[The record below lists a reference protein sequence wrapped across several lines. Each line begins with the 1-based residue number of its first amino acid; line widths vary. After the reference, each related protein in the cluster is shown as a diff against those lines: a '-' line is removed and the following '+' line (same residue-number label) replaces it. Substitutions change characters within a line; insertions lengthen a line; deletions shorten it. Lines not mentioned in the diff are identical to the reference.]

1 MRVAL
6 AKLCL
11 LSLLLILQTVTLQAD
26 GHCGFADETILIG
39 GVVPLSSPGS
49 VAGGIGMDWGFQQ
62 AVADIN
68 AGCGIEIDGANHR
81 VRVITADSE
90 GISEYGQL
98 AVERLILQDEVHGIV
113 GVYHSAVALATMDM
127 AQRYQ
132 IPTIYAHPRNDYIS
146 ASGYIE
152 YEGEPARRSQGIDY
166 VFRTSPPSSIVGKI
180 VTDWLVE
187 QGVQTVV
194 LILENTDY
202 GHPAAEAERAH
213 LERAGVQV
221 EQLEIELGTED
232 FVPILSRLWARPQ
245 PPDAIRILVSGE
257 TSYNLTQ
264 QMAELGIAPTAD
276 TICVTNHLAFQSE
289 QYWNTVP
296 DGNFCAFDR
305 VGTIPSLY
313 NDMARELD
321 RRYQEDFG
329 DILVSFAMEAYDSV
343 WLMADAIERAGAF
356 SDPEAIVAALERADI
371 DLSQG
376 RYYFDYGA
384 HNPVLPDGC
393 AGIYVASVARA
404 GRDGHAVFRGRAERA
419 GRGCRLSRDLPDARQ
434 VLLQTGRLGARLA
447 ARLYG
452 PRVSPIRQ
460 CYVIYVEMRHL
471 YSRALSARKLKGEQ
485 ILCCA
490 NELFCLGR

>member
-1 MRVAL
+1 MSTAI
-6 AKLCL
+6 AKFCL
-11 LSLLLILQTVTLQAD
+11 ITLLVLFQTVTLEAE
-26 GHCGFADETILIG
+26 GHCEFADETILIG
-39 GVVPLSSPGS
+39 AVVPLSSPGS

-68 AGCGIEIDGANHR
+68 AGCGLEIEGANHR
-81 VRVITADSE
+81 VRVITVDSE
-90 GISEYGQL
+90 GISEFGQA
-98 AVERLILQDEVHGIV
+98 AVERLVFQDEVSGIV
-113 GVYHSAVALATMDM
+113 GVYHSAVALATMGL

-132 IPTIYAHPRNDYIS
+132 IPTIYAHPRNDFIS

-152 YEGEPARRSQGIDY
+152 YEGAPPRSSQGVDY

-187 QGVQTVV
+187 QGVEDVV

-202 GHPAAEAERAH
+202 GHPAAAAERAH
-213 LERAGVQV
+213 LEGAGVKV
-221 EQLEIELGTED
+221 DQLEVELGTED

-245 PPDAIRILVSGE
+245 LPDAIRILVSGE

-264 QMAELGIAPTAD
+264 QMTELGIAPTAD

-313 NDMARELD
+313 NDMATELD

-343 WLMADAIERAGAF
+343 WLMAEAFERAGSFTDA
-356 SDPEAIVAALERADI
+356 DAIVAALETTDI

-376 RYYFDYGA
+376 RYYFDYGG
-384 HNPVLPDGC
+384 HNPILPDDVPAYMWHQWPVPVVTVMQYFEEGQSGLD
-393 AGIYVASVARA
+393 AAVVYPEIY
-404 GRDGHAVFRGRAERA
+404 
-419 GRGCRLSRDLPDARQ
+419 
-434 VLLQTGRLGARLA
+434 QTHGTSYFKPG
-447 ARLYG
+447 G
-452 PRVSPIRQ
+452 
-460 CYVIYVEMRHL
+460 
-471 YSRALSARKLKGEQ
+471 
-485 ILCCA
+485 
-490 NELFCLGR
+490 

>member
-1 MRVAL
+1 MRVAIL
-6 AKLCL
+6 KLCL
-11 LSLLLILQTVTLQAD
+11 AVMLLLSQAVSLQAEGD
-26 GHCGFADETILIG
+26 CQFADETILIG
-39 GVVPLSSPGS
+39 GIVPLSSPGS

-68 AGCGIEIDGANHR
+68 AGCGLEIDGTNHR
-81 VRVITADSE
+81 VRLITVDSE
-90 GISEYGQL
+90 GISEFGQA
-98 AVERLILQDEVHGIV
+98 AVERLVFQDGVHGIV
-113 GVYHSAVALATMDM
+113 GVYHSAVALATMGM
-127 AQRYQ
+127 VQRYQ
-132 IPTIYAHPRNDYIS
+132 IPTIYAHPRNDFIS

-152 YEGEPARRSQGIDY
+152 YEGVPPRSSNGVDY

-180 VTDWLVE
+180 VTDWLVA
-187 QGVQTVV
+187 QGVDDVV

-202 GHPAAEAERAH
+202 GHPAAAAERAH

-221 EQLEIELGTED
+221 EQLEVELGTED
-232 FVPILSRLWARPQ
+232 FVPILSRLWARPKL
-245 PPDAIRILVSGE
+245 PDAIRILVSGE

-313 NDMARELD
+313 NDMAVELD

-343 WLMADAIERAGAF
+343 WLMADAIERAGSY
-356 SDPEAIVAALERADI
+356 SDPDAIVTALETSDV

-376 RYYFDYGA
+376 HYYFDYGS
-384 HNPVLPDGC
+384 HNPVLPDDVPAYMWHQWPVPVVTVMQYFEEGQSGLD
-393 AGIYVASVARA
+393 A
-404 GRDGHAVFRGRAERA
+404 AVVYPE
-419 GRGCRLSRDLPDARQ
+419 
-434 VLLQTGRLGARLA
+434 VYQTHGTS
-447 ARLYG
+447 YFG
-452 PRVSPIRQ
+452 P
-460 CYVIYVEMRHL
+460 
-471 YSRALSARKLKGEQ
+471 G
-485 ILCCA
+485 
-490 NELFCLGR
+490 G

>member
-1 MRVAL
+1 MSTAI
-6 AKLCL
+6 AKFYLITL
-11 LSLLLILQTVTLQAD
+11 LVLFQTVTLEAE
-26 GHCGFADETILIG
+26 GHCEFADETILIG

-68 AGCGIEIDGANHR
+68 AGCGLEIEGANHR
-81 VRVITADSE
+81 VRVITVDSE
-90 GISEYGQL
+90 GISEFGQA
-98 AVERLILQDEVHGIV
+98 AVERLVFQDEVSGIV
-113 GVYHSAVALATMDM
+113 GVYHSAVALATMGL

-132 IPTIYAHPRNDYIS
+132 IPTIYAHPRNDFIS

-152 YEGEPARRSQGIDY
+152 YEGAPPRSSQGVDY

-180 VTDWLVE
+180 VTDWLIE
-187 QGVQTVV
+187 QGVEDVV

-202 GHPAAEAERAH
+202 GHPAAAAERAH
-213 LERAGVQV
+213 LEGAGVKV
-221 EQLEIELGTED
+221 DQLEVELGTED

-245 PPDAIRILVSGE
+245 LPDAIRILVSGE

-289 QYWNTVP
+289 QFWKTVL

-305 VGTIPSLY
+305 VGAIPSLY
-313 NDMARELD
+313 NDMANELD

-343 WLMADAIERAGAF
+343 WLMADAFERAGSFTDA
-356 SDPEAIVAALERADI
+356 DAIVAALETTDI

-376 RYYFDYGA
+376 RYYFDYGG
-384 HNPVLPDGC
+384 HNPILPDDVPAYMWHQWPVPVVTVMQYFEEGQSGLD
-393 AGIYVASVARA
+393 AAVVYPEIY
-404 GRDGHAVFRGRAERA
+404 
-419 GRGCRLSRDLPDARQ
+419 
-434 VLLQTGRLGARLA
+434 QTHGTSYFKPG
-447 ARLYG
+447 G
-452 PRVSPIRQ
+452 
-460 CYVIYVEMRHL
+460 
-471 YSRALSARKLKGEQ
+471 
-485 ILCCA
+485 
-490 NELFCLGR
+490 

>member
-1 MRVAL
+1 MSTAI
-6 AKLCL
+6 AKFCL
-11 LSLLLILQTVTLQAD
+11 ITLLVLLQTVTLQAEGD
-26 GHCGFADETILIG
+26 CEFADETILIG

-68 AGCGIEIDGANHR
+68 AGCGLEIDGANHR
-81 VRVITADSE
+81 VRVITVDSE
-90 GISEYGQL
+90 GISEFGQA
-98 AVERLILQDEVHGIV
+98 AVERLVFQDEVSGIV
-113 GVYHSAVALATMDM
+113 GVYHSAVALATMGM

-132 IPTIYAHPRNDYIS
+132 IPTIYAHPQNDFIS

-152 YEGEPARRSQGIDY
+152 YEGAPPRGSQGVDY
-166 VFRTSPPSSIVGKI
+166 VFRTSPTSSIVGKV

-187 QGVQTVV
+187 QGVEDVV

-202 GHPAAEAERAH
+202 GHPAAAVERAY
-213 LERAGVQV
+213 LEGAGVLV

-245 PPDAIRILVSGE
+245 LPDAIRILVSGE

-264 QMAELGIAPTAD
+264 QMTELGIAPTAD

-296 DGNFCAFDR
+296 DGNYCAFDR

-313 NDMARELD
+313 NDMATELD

-343 WLMADAIERAGAF
+343 WLMADAFERAGSFTDA
-356 SDPEAIVAALERADI
+356 DAIVAALETTDI

-376 RYYFDYGA
+376 RYYFDYGG
-384 HNPVLPDGC
+384 HNPILPVDVPAYMWHQWPVPVVTVMQYFEEGQSGLD
-393 AGIYVASVARA
+393 AAVVYPEIY
-404 GRDGHAVFRGRAERA
+404 
-419 GRGCRLSRDLPDARQ
+419 
-434 VLLQTGRLGARLA
+434 QTHGTSYFKPG
-447 ARLYG
+447 G
-452 PRVSPIRQ
+452 
-460 CYVIYVEMRHL
+460 
-471 YSRALSARKLKGEQ
+471 
-485 ILCCA
+485 
-490 NELFCLGR
+490 

>member
-1 MRVAL
+1 MR
-6 AKLCL
+6 K
-11 LSLLLILQTVTLQAD
+11 SLWARAVVIMLLILPFPVDAVYAD
-26 GHCGFADETILIG
+26 ARCDFADETVRIG
-39 GVVPLSSPGS
+39 GVAPLSAPGS

-68 AGCGIEIDGANHR
+68 RDCGLRIGDANHR
-81 VRVITADSE
+81 VEVITADSE
-90 GISEYGQL
+90 GVSEYGQL
-98 AVERLILQDEVHGIV
+98 VVERLILQDEVHGIV
-113 GVYHSAVALATMDM
+113 GFYHSAVGLATMSLV
-127 AQRYQ
+127 QRYKM
-132 IPTIYAHPRNDYIS
+132 PTIYAHPRNDLIS
-146 ASGYIE
+146 AAGYIG
-152 YEGEPARRSQGIDY
+152 YEGDPPRKSEGVDY

-187 QGVQTVV
+187 QRVEEVV

-221 EQLEIELGTED
+221 DQLEIELGTED
-232 FVPILSRLWARPQ
+232 FVPILTRLYARPRL
-245 PPDAIRILVSGE
+245 PDAIRILVSGE

-289 QYWNTVP
+289 QFWKTVP

-313 NDMARELD
+313 NELAAD
-321 RRYQEDFG
+321 LDARYQEDFG

-343 WLMADAIERAGAF
+343 WLMADAIERAGSF
-356 SDPEAIVAALERADI
+356 TDPDAIVAALETTDI

-384 HNPVLPDGC
+384 HNPVMPEGTPAYMWRQWPVPVVTVMQYFE
-393 AGIYVASVARA
+393 AGQSGLDAAVIFPEEYQTHGASYFKP
-404 GRDGHAVFRGRAERA
+404 GG
-419 GRGCRLSRDLPDARQ
+419 
-434 VLLQTGRLGARLA
+434 
-447 ARLYG
+447 
-452 PRVSPIRQ
+452 
-460 CYVIYVEMRHL
+460 
-471 YSRALSARKLKGEQ
+471 
-485 ILCCA
+485 
-490 NELFCLGR
+490 

>member
-1 MRVAL
+1 MRIAI

-11 LSLLLILQTVTLQAD
+11 IALLALSTAVTLKAD
-26 GHCGFADETILIG
+26 SHCDFDDEAILIG

-68 AGCGIEIDGANHR
+68 AGCGLEIDGANHR
-81 VRVITADSE
+81 VRVITVDSE
-90 GISEYGQL
+90 GISEFGQA
-98 AVERLILQDEVHGIV
+98 AVERLVFQEGVSGIV
-113 GVYHSAVALATMDM
+113 GVYHSAVALATMGL

-132 IPTIYAHPRNDYIS
+132 IPTIYAHPRNDSIS

-152 YEGEPARRSQGIDY
+152 YEGAPPRSSQGVDY
-166 VFRTSPPSSIVGKI
+166 VFRTSPPSSIVGKV

-187 QGVQTVV
+187 QGVEDVV

-202 GHPAAEAERAH
+202 GHPAAAAERAH

-221 EQLEIELGTED
+221 EQLEVELGTED

-245 PPDAIRILVSGE
+245 LPDAIRILVSGE

-264 QMAELGIAPTAD
+264 QMTELGIAPTAD

-296 DGNFCAFDR
+296 DGNYCAFDR
-305 VGTIPSLY
+305 VGAIPSLY
-313 NDMARELD
+313 NDMADELD

-343 WLMADAIERAGAF
+343 WLMADAIERAGSF
-356 SDPEAIVAALERADI
+356 IDPDAIVAALETADI

-376 RYYFDYGA
+376 RYYFDYGGR
-384 HNPVLPDGC
+384 NPVLPADVPAYMWHQWPVPVVTVMQYFE
-393 AGIYVASVARA
+393 AGQSGLDA
-404 GRDGHAVFRGRAERA
+404 AVVYPEVYQTHGTSYFRPG
-419 GRGCRLSRDLPDARQ
+419 G
-434 VLLQTGRLGARLA
+434 
-447 ARLYG
+447 
-452 PRVSPIRQ
+452 
-460 CYVIYVEMRHL
+460 
-471 YSRALSARKLKGEQ
+471 
-485 ILCCA
+485 
-490 NELFCLGR
+490 